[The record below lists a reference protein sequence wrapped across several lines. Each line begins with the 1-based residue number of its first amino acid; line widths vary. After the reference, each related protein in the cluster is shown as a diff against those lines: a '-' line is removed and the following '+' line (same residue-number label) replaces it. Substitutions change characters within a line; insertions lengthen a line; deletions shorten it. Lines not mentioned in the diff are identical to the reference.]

1 MSDKP
6 IFDVPEEVTAHLAEL
21 LGADRV
27 VVRDVTT
34 TVVPGLGELRAV
46 TASPTDRP
54 NLTRAAVVSEDGT
67 LIDLAAVVAAA
78 GRDPFGRDPLGGPPF
93 DRPPFDRP
101 PFDRP
106 PRDLPAVTVEP
117 KRNDWTLSRCE
128 EAQER
133 ITVTVPP
140 NGTAPKADVYLLAD
154 TTGSMTGVLA
164 AVAAGAS
171 GILNDPALTGF
182 DVAWGVGNYRD
193 FPVDG
198 GAHNSYAF
206 THQLTPTTTTA
217 DADTAIGAWVA
228 DEGADT
234 SEGQLYALD
243 RLANDPGIGW
253 RADSKRIIV
262 WFGDAPGHDP
272 VCASLSGLGSDLT
285 EATVT
290 ASLVAARVTVVAAG
304 TDTGA
309 GGDLDGDPNLDAGDY
324 GACTPA
330 GTPGQASRITAATG
344 GSYTSGVVVG
354 DIVAELSALIAA
366 AVTSTGNVHLEATG
380 GTAEFVTSLTPAG
393 GYGPLPGDTE
403 HVLTFELGWRGTRA
417 CADKEQVFTGSID
430 VVADGVVV
438 AAKPVRV
445 TVPACRLHH
454 VVQVLCGDQRRE
466 DHDRGCTTVEPG
478 HYSTLVTIYNPTTC
492 PVVVEKR
499 LAPLVVDGKV
509 IGREPETVPAKP
521 FARIVLGPGE
531 ATLDDCCALEEA
543 VGKVDGLVGVLDVVT
558 TGRVDVTVTHTVS
571 GRGEGQAPSIT
582 SRAVRPHRA
591 P

>member
-6 IFDVPEEVTAHLAEL
+6 TFDVPKAVTAHLAER

-27 VVRDVTT
+27 VVHDVVETT
-34 TVVPGLGELRAV
+34 LPVLGRVRVV
-46 TASPTDRP
+46 TAGAADRP
-54 NLTRAAVVSEDGT
+54 NRTGSVAVDESGALLDPALV
-67 LIDLAAVVAAA
+67 AAAA
-78 GRDPFGRDPLGGPPF
+78 GRDPLRPPRPPVGLPPL
-93 DRPPFDRP
+93 DRPPLDRARVVVQP
-101 PFDRP
+101 
-106 PRDLPAVTVEP
+106 E
-117 KRNDWTLSRCE
+117 RNDWTLSRCE
-128 EAQER
+128 EARET

-140 NGTAPKADVYLLAD
+140 NGVAPRADVYLLAD
-154 TTGSMTGVLA
+154 TTGSMAGVLA

-171 GILNDPALTGF
+171 GILNNPALAGF

-198 GAHNSYAF
+198 GVHNSYAF
-206 THQLTPTTTTA
+206 AHQLAPTTVLA
-217 DADTAIGAWVA
+217 DADAAIAAWSA
-228 DEGADT
+228 GEGADT

-253 RADSKRIIV
+253 RADSKRIVV

-272 VCASLSGLGSDLT
+272 VCASLSGLGADLT

-290 ASLVAARVTVVAAG
+290 AALVAADVTVVAAG

-309 GGDLDGDPNLDAGDY
+309 AGDLDGDPNADAGDY

-330 GTPGQASRITAATG
+330 GTAGQASRITAATG
-344 GSYTSGVVVG
+344 GSYTSGIVVG
-354 DIVAELSALIAA
+354 DIVAELTALVAA
-366 AVTSTGNVHLEATG
+366 AVTATGNVHLEATG
-380 GTAEFVTSLTPAG
+380 ATAEFVTSITPAG

-403 HVLTFELGWRGTRA
+403 HVLTFEVTWRGTRS
-417 CADKEQVFTGSID
+417 CADKEQVLTGTVD

-438 AAKPVRV
+438 GAKPVRV

-454 VVQVLCGDQRRE
+454 VVQVLCGEQRRE
-466 DHDRGCTTVEPG
+466 DHERGCTTVEPG
-478 HYSTLVTIYNPTTC
+478 HYSTLVTIYNPGTC

-509 IGREPETVPAKP
+509 VGREPDTSPAKP
-521 FARIVLGPGE
+521 FARLLLGPGE
-531 ATLDDCCALEEA
+531 ATMDDCCALQEA

-558 TGRVDVTVTHTVS
+558 TARVDVTVTHTVS
-571 GRGEGQAPSIT
+571 GRGEGHPPSIA